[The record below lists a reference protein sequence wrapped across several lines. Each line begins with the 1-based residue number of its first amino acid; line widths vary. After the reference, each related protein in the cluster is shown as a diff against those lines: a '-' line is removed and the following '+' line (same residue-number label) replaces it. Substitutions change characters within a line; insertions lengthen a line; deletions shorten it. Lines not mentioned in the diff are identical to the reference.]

1 MDRQKTETID
11 VFIEKREKSRRGG
24 KSPGGKSQ
32 HFSKIIKKDRTG
44 TLLHYCDAARIKLTV
59 AIKGES
65 F

>member
-1 MDRQKTETID
+1 MFSSK
-11 VFIEKREKSRRGG
+11 KG
-24 KSPGGKSQ
+24 KKAGEEGKVPGGKSQ